1 MVKHQNITISG
12 RVQGVGFRFSARN
25 AANIYGI
32 KGNIKNLVNGDV
44 YIEAEGNEDQL
55 NQFIKWCYD
64 GPKYAIIENIYIEED
79 KMKNF
84 NFFDILH

>member
-1 MVKHQNITISG
+1 MVKHLNITISG

-25 AANIYGI
+25 AANLYGI

-64 GPKYAIIENIYIEED
+64 GPKYAFIENLNIEED
-79 KMKNF
+79 RIKKF
-84 NFFDILH
+84 KFFDILH